1 MEIGMTNIN
10 FTATTSYFKV
20 AQMAEGFEWHFMGI
34 YRLN

>member
-10 FTATTSYFKV
+10 FTATASYFKV
-20 AQMAEGFEWHFMGI
+20 AQMAEGFEWHFTGI